1 MLSGVDWGELFAF
14 EKPILEIFLR
24 GTIVYLLLFTVLR
37 VVLKRQMGAVGITD
51 LLVVI
56 LLADAA
62 QNAMAGDY
70 KTIPDGI
77 LLVSTMVF
85 WSYLLDWMGY
95 RFAWFQRLVQ
105 SPPLPLVEDGELLH
119 KNMRRELITRDELM
133 SQLREQ
139 GVDDVADVKTAHMEG
154 NGHIS
159 VVTKEGV
166 DEGGRRSPAERPV
179 G

>member
-1 MLSGVDWGELFAF
+1 MLTGVEWGEIFAF

-24 GTIVYLLLFTVLR
+24 GTIVYLLLFAVLR
-37 VVLKRQMGAVGITD
+37 IVLKRQMGAVGITD
-51 LLVVI
+51 LLIVI

-77 LLVSTMVF
+77 LLVGTMVF

-95 RFAWFQRLVQ
+95 RFKWFQRLVQ
-105 SPPLPLVEDGELLH
+105 SPPLVLVRDGQMVPP
-119 KNMRRELITRDELM
+119 NMRRELITREELM

-139 GVDDVADVKTAHMEG
+139 GVDDVKKVKMACMETD
-154 NGHIS
+154 GHIS
-159 VVTKEGV
+159 VITNDGDRHE
-166 DEGGRRSPAERPV
+166 ATERPLP
-179 G
+179 